1 MGTQILFALSGVN
14 VLIASVLGAFVFL
27 FGFVLNR
34 PPEDK
39 DQAELERWRRDRP
52 LQWMFLAVVIILT
65 VVLIAQR
72 D

>member
-1 MGTQILFALSGVN
+1 MGMQSLFALSGVN
-14 VLIASVLGAFVFL
+14 VLIAIVLGAFVFL

-39 DQAELERWRRDRP
+39 DQAELERWKRDRP
-52 LQWMFLAVVIILT
+52 LQWMFLAVVVILT

>member
-1 MGTQILFALSGVN
+1 MSMQVLFALSGVN
-14 VLIASVLGAFVFL
+14 VLIAIVLGAFVFL

-39 DQAELERWRRDRP
+39 DPSELERWKRDRP
-52 LQWMFLAVVIILT
+52 LQWMFLAVVIVLT